1 MSIRWRAEQRAFATL
16 RVAMAG
22 PTRQGIR
29 LVGIDVDGT
38 LVGHSG
44 VVAPIVWQAVQT
56 ARAAGI
62 RLALCSGRPAF
73 GIALEYARQLDS
85 AGWHIFQ
92 NGSSVVDLATNRSR
106 SAPIAQDVIAELVAR
121 ARDSHQLLELYSDR
135 DWAVESTSEWAY
147 AHATLLGVPLATR
160 AFEALGAPVVR
171 AQWLLGERDAQDY
184 IAAPHPQLEIA
195 HATSPLMP
203 DTHFIGLTAR
213 GVSKGSALRSVAEAY
228 GISLEDTM
236 YIGDAGNDL
245 PALTIAGHPVAMQ
258 DASPAVL
265 ALARHVV
272 GRAEDGGVAQ
282 ALGIAMATSS
292 RG

>member
-1 MSIRWRAEQRAFATL
+1 MTGLISR
-16 RVAMAG
+16 
-22 PTRQGIR
+22 GIR

-44 VVAPIVWQAVQT
+44 VVAPVVWQAAEA

-73 GIALEYARQLDS
+73 GVALEYARQLDS

-92 NGSSVVDLATNRSR
+92 NGASVVDLANDRSR
-106 SAPIAQDVIAELVAR
+106 SAAIDQAVIAELIVR
-121 ARDSHQLLELYSDR
+121 ARETHQLLELYSDR
-135 DWAVESTSEWAY
+135 DWAVENTGEWAQ
-147 AHATLLGVPLATR
+147 AHAKLLGVPLTTR
-160 AFEALGAPVVR
+160 TFEALERPVVR
-171 AQWLLGERDAQDY
+171 AQWLLPDDEAQRY
-184 IAAPHPQLEIA
+184 IAAPPPQLEMA

-213 GVSKGSALRSVAEAY
+213 GVSKGTALRSIAEAY
-228 GISLEDTM
+228 GIALEDTM

-245 PALTIAGHPVAMQ
+245 PALMIAGHPVAMG
-258 DASPAVL
+258 DAAPAVR
-265 ALARHVV
+265 ALARDVV

-282 ALGIAMATSS
+282 ALGIAIATSRS
-292 RG
+292 RSH